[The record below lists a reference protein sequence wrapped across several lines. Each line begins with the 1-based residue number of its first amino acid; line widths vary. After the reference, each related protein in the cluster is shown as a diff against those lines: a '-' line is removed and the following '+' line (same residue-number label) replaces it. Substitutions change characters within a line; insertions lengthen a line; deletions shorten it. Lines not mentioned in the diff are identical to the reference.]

1 MGQAAQA
8 GLRRQ
13 SGAGFLAHTHQ
24 ANKQG
29 NLQLASIAETGEDDL
44 TSPGN

>member
-1 MGQAAQA
+1 MGAVAR
-8 GLRRQ
+8 LDRRE
-13 SGAGFLAHTHQ
+13 AHTHQ

-44 TSPGN
+44 TSAGN